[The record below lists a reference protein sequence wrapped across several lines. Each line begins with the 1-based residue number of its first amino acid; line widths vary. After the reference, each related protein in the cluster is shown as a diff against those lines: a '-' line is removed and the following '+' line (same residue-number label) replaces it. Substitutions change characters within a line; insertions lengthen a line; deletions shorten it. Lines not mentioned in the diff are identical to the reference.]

1 MISNYDISDNKSSS
15 KVLRPPGGGSS
26 DIFGSDMPQ
35 TPRNVKN
42 RMVSNIFSVEK
53 DNSVKN
59 TVRQGAHR
67 FYFIGDNPR
76 RGQKT
81 VDSHNRLFG
90 EPMRPITPGKNH
102 MKSSIPFGQNT
113 ETAAAQK
120 LLTNGS
126 STTNGAT
133 TNGHYNGKSGSVS
146 SASSSV
152 SSSTENLKMN
162 SGSRSVFI
170 RNMSRAEDIG
180 ESKLIKSDTECPLT
194 PVASNTRVAAP
205 AKILGIDQPC
215 LDLEVGDVPKDNE
228 IFTES
233 GKHDVRM
240 QSRQDSASNVE
251 QPHSLDKM
259 HSEPDLKEP
268 LSLCP
273 DTVKEVHDPCNSRN
287 PITGLGLNGDG
298 VGGLKPVKQK
308 IREGNPVT
316 GEGYRPGG
324 TDFIQAAGSTNGGSV
339 GNGGN
344 SGNGGNNG
352 NGGNSVV
359 NKNRVPPGGYSSGL
373 W

>member
-1 MISNYDISDNKSSS
+1 MAAYAAFKHVELYNVGKA
-15 KVLRPPGGGSS
+15 KKRVLRPPGGGSS

-59 TVRQGAHR
+59 T
-67 FYFIGDNPR
+67 GDNPR

-170 RNMSRAEDIG
+170 RNMS
-180 ESKLIKSDTECPLT
+180 K
-194 PVASNTRVAAP
+194 
-205 AKILGIDQPC
+205 
-215 LDLEVGDVPKDNE
+215 
-228 IFTES
+228 
-233 GKHDVRM
+233 
-240 QSRQDSASNVE
+240 
-251 QPHSLDKM
+251 
-259 HSEPDLKEP
+259 
-268 LSLCP
+268 
-273 DTVKEVHDPCNSRN
+273 
-287 PITGLGLNGDG
+287 
-298 VGGLKPVKQK
+298 
-308 IREGNPVT
+308 GNPVT